1 MEKLAKTSSP
11 DFDPEKDLQRVG
23 CANQTTMLSSE
34 SLEIANDVEQSF
46 VKRYG
51 LEEAKERFRSFDTIC
66 SATQDRQDAI
76 IELLKTKSLDL
87 MLIIG
92 GYNSSN
98 TGHLV
103 EIASQYIPSFHIE
116 GSISILSATEIE
128 HKLPFKK
135 DIIIE
140 KNWLKKGPL
149 RIGFT
154 AGAST
159 PNSRIGEV
167 LYRFLSFRNVLAES
181 INSLIFEK
189 AIVN

>member
-1 MEKLAKTSSP
+1 
-11 DFDPEKDLQRVG
+11 
-23 CANQTTMLSSE
+23 
-34 SLEIANDVEQSF
+34 
-46 VKRYG
+46 
-51 LEEAKERFRSFDTIC
+51 
-66 SATQDRQDAI
+66 
-76 IELLKTKSLDL
+76 

-116 GSISILSATEIE
+116 GSNSLLSATEIE

-135 DIIIE
+135 DIVIE
-140 KNWLKKGPL
+140 KNWLKKSPL
-149 RIGFT
+149 RIGIT

-167 LYRFLSFRNVLAES
+167 LYRFLSFRSVLAES
-181 INSLIFEK
+181 IKSLIFEK
-189 AIVN
+189 AGVN